1 MEKVRA
7 AIGSAGE
14 YLREVRGEL
23 RRVQWPD
30 RMQTVRLTS
39 VVIVASV
46 LVSVVIWG
54 FDNLVS
60 SLMKLVL
67 K

>member
-1 MEKVRA
+1 M
-7 AIGSAGE
+7 GE
-14 YLREVRGEL
+14 AVGGVAQYLREVRGEL

-39 VVIVASV
+39 VVIVSSAAIAV
-46 LVSVVIWG
+46 IIWG

>member
-1 MEKVRA
+1 MDKVREA
-7 AIGSAGE
+7 VGNAGQ

-46 LVSVVIWG
+46 LVSVLIWG

>member
-1 MEKVRA
+1 MREV
-7 AIGSAGE
+7 IGNAGD

-39 VVIVASV
+39 VVIVSSAV
-46 LVSVVIWG
+46 VSVIIWG

-60 SLMKLVL
+60 SLMKLAL